1 MLLAFVWLFSF
12 PVVCQVVG
20 CCRGSDGKFELDFES
35 NPADIINSEHHE
47 MDAVYRPVVDY
58 KPEYRRSLRVSG
70 YFSKSLYCS
79 IIIFQH
85 RSAGALCLT
94 IVADTS
100 GWSCFNLF
108 VKVYITG

>member
-1 MLLAFVWLFSF
+1 MQRVERCHLPVSSMLALKLCPYLSLKQCFSYN
-12 PVVCQVVG
+12 VRSICKVSD

-70 YFSKSLYCS
+70 DCLFCS
-79 IIIFQH
+79 VLI
-85 RSAGALCLT
+85 SSSS
-94 IVADTS
+94 V
-100 GWSCFNLF
+100 N
-108 VKVYITG
+108 Y